1 MIEQAKKNRRPVPD
15 KIMNAPVLFPGLAF
29 YYAAFMTLS
38 SCRPVG
44 MAEGRIPW
52 TVVKDY
58 ALHYGL
64 DDEEFDILWE
74 LITRVDAAYLAWQN
88 KRSSKKEP
96 VSTRSEEVVA
106 PKAPRIIH
114 TAKR

>member
-1 MIEQAKKNRRPVPD
+1 LIEQAKKNRRPVPD